1 MKGVLNIALVTTE
14 FISEKKFDGGLANY
28 TYKLAKWLIKNNH
41 KVTVYMPDVSWLPEK
56 NNNLLFYEDIPICK
70 VSIKDYRWFL
80 SYYSKKIKFNKLISD
95 QLLFKLSL
103 LQISYQLNKFLKKE
117 NKRSKIDLIHYPHLG
132 GLSLH
137 KPKNIPAVV
146 RISSSTAMCQIMG
159 GYGED
164 ELKIKIQEQLEY
176 KAMNIANAVFG
187 PSIRIAKETEKFI
200 NKKVSVIETPFII
213 PTSFDDSVFK
223 GSLTGKKYILFFGSI
238 GLIKGVGT
246 IADIIYPL
254 LDFDK
259 ELHYVFVGKKLEN
272 EFNGMSVWN
281 HLVDKAGAYS
291 NRLIYFDALKH
302 DKLFPIIQG
311 AQLVTLPSRVDNF
324 PNTCIEAMAN
334 GKIVIGTYGNGF
346 EQLID
351 DGING
356 FLINVDDHDDLLR
369 KIKLVL
375 QLSDR
380 QKNNIQRQAKKR
392 IDSLSPSIVL
402 QQLVE
407 YYKQTIKEIN

>member
-1 MKGVLNIALVTTE
+1 MNIAIVTTE
-14 FISEKKFDGGLANY
+14 FVSETNFHGGLANY
-28 TYKLAKWLIKNNH
+28 TYKLSKWLIQQNH
-41 KVTVYMPDVSWLPEK
+41 FVKVYIPQSENEINKTDVELIYEGIPLCKVTVDDYSWKLGYYLK
-56 NNNLLFYEDIPICK
+56 RLKLD
-70 VSIKDYRWFL
+70 FL
-80 SYYSKKIKFNKLISD
+80 YSKKNKYYLQFYQTSHFINTKIKQDHLKL
-95 QLLFKLSL
+95 
-103 LQISYQLNKFLKKE
+103 KFD
-117 NKRSKIDLIHYPHLG
+117 IIHYPHLG
-132 GLSLH
+132 GLSLR

-176 KAMNIANAVFG
+176 KAMKRANAVFG
-187 PSIRIAKETEKFI
+187 PSIRIAQETEKFI
-200 NKKVSVIETPFII
+200 SKKVSVIETPFIMPI
-213 PTSFDDSVFK
+213 FSDDCVFK
-223 GSLTGKKYILFFGSI
+223 SFLAGKKYILFFGSI

-246 IADIIYPL
+246 IADMIYPL

-272 EFNGMSVWN
+272 EFNGMPVWN
-281 HLVDKAGAYS
+281 HLVDRAGAYS
-291 NRLIYFDALKH
+291 NRLIYFDSLKH

-369 KIKLVL
+369 KIKQVL
-375 QLSDR
+375 QLSES
-380 QKNNIQRQAKKR
+380 QKNNIQSQAKKR
-392 IDSLSPSIVL
+392 IESLSPSIVL
-402 QQLVE
+402 KQLVE
-407 YYKQTIKEIN
+407 YYKQTIKGNN